1 MIGWLDGDGEA
12 IRFTGRTVSR
22 AELRKLVASVAEQ
35 FDRSQAP
42 VLAHDADPVAQ
53 LVTVLAALEAGR
65 AVVVADPAQ
74 AAPVVRSMPR
84 GTELVL
90 MTSGSSG
97 HARPVARTLASW
109 TASFEP
115 FTELTELVEAR
126 RARRDARA
134 EPPVVAITGPLHVS
148 MQLFAALHALWRG
161 AVLVDDI
168 AGADLVHATP
178 TTLERLVSAGH
189 RPRRVVVA
197 GSALPPSTLAA
208 ARAAGIAVTE
218 YYGAAELSFVAA
230 VDHARVDIADSGAL
244 MPFPGVEVELRAGE
258 LWARSPYLSLG
269 YAGVDG
275 PFRRDAHGFATVGDR
290 ADAATGGG
298 LVVRGR
304 GDTAVTV
311 SGTTVLAEDVE
322 AALTGLAGVRAAAVI
337 AVPHALHGHVP
348 VAVLELAPS
357 ADRAHII
364 TAARSRLTAPELP
377 RRWYAIESLPRTT
390 SGKIARGALGV
401 ALAAGSL
408 DEDRFGRA

>member
-12 IRFTGRTVSR
+12 IRFTGRSLSR
-22 AELRKLVASVAEQ
+22 AELRRLVASVAEQ
-35 FDRSQAP
+35 FDRSPGP

-53 LVTVLAALEAGR
+53 LVTVLAALEAKR
-65 AVVVADPAQ
+65 VVVVADPAQ
-74 AAPVVRSMPR
+74 AAPVVSSLPP

-97 HARPVARTLASW
+97 NARPVARTLASW

-115 FTELTELVEAR
+115 FTGLTGAC
-126 RARRDARA
+126 RARRDDRT
-134 EPPVVAITGPLHVS
+134 EPPVIAITGPLHVS
-148 MQLFAALHALWRG
+148 MQLFAALHALWSG
-161 AVLVDDI
+161 AVLVDDL

-178 TTLERLVSAGH
+178 TTLERLVSLGH

-197 GSALPPSTLAA
+197 GSALPPSTLAS
-208 ARAAGIAVTE
+208 ARAAGIGVTE

-230 VDHARVDIADSGAL
+230 VDHSRDDAEGSGAL
-244 MPFPGVEVELRAGE
+244 GPFPGVEVDVRAGE

-290 ADAATGGG
+290 ADAAPNGS

-304 GDTAVTV
+304 GDSAVTV

-322 AALTGLAGVRAAAVI
+322 AALTELAGVRAAAVI

-348 VAVLELAPS
+348 VAVLELAAS
-357 ADRAHII
+357 ADRARII
-364 TAARSRLTAPELP
+364 TEARSRLTAPELP

-390 SGKIARGALGV
+390 SGKVARAALGV
-401 ALAAGSL
+401 ALAAGAL
-408 DEDRFGRA
+408 DDDRFGRA

>member
-1 MIGWLDGDGEA
+1 MLGWLDGDGEA
-12 IRFTGRTVSR
+12 IRFTGHALSR
-22 AELRKLVASVAEQ
+22 AELRRLVASVAEQ
-35 FDRSQAP
+35 FDRTQGP
-42 VLAHDADPVAQ
+42 VLARDADPVAQ
-53 LVTVLAALEAGR
+53 LVTVLAALEAER

-74 AAPVVRSMPR
+74 AAPVVRSMPP

-97 HARPVARTLASW
+97 NARPVARTLASW
-109 TASFEP
+109 TASFQA
-115 FTELTELVEAR
+115 FTELTEAR

-134 EPPVVAITGPLHVS
+134 EPPIVAITGPLHVS
-148 MQLFAALHALWRG
+148 MQLFAALHALWLG
-161 AVLVDDI
+161 AVLVDDV
-168 AGADLVHATP
+168 ARADLVHATP

-189 RPRRVVVA
+189 HPRRAVVA

-230 VDHARVDIADSGAL
+230 VDHSRDDTDGSGAL
-244 MPFPGVEVELRAGE
+244 MPFPGVEVEVREGE

-290 ADAATGGG
+290 ADAAANGSV
-298 LVVRGR
+298 VVRGR
-304 GDTAVTV
+304 GDSAVTV

-348 VAVLELAPS
+348 VAVLELAPL
-357 ADRAHII
+357 ADRARII

-390 SGKIARGALGV
+390 SGKVARGALGV
-401 ALAAGSL
+401 ALAAGAL
-408 DEDRFGRA
+408 DEDRFGRS

>member
-1 MIGWLDGDGEA
+1 MLGWLDGDGEA
-12 IRFTGRTVSR
+12 IRFTGRTLSR
-22 AELRKLVASVAEQ
+22 AELRRLVASVAEQ
-35 FDRSQAP
+35 FDRTQAP
-42 VLAHDADPVAQ
+42 VPAHDADPVVQ

-65 AVVVADPAQ
+65 AVIVADSAQ
-74 AAPVVRSMPR
+74 AAPVVSSMPP

-97 HARPVARTLASW
+97 NARPVARTLASW

-115 FTELTELVEAR
+115 FTELTEAR
-126 RARRDARA
+126 RARRDDRA
-134 EPPVVAITGPLHVS
+134 EPPIVAITGPLHVS
-148 MQLFAALHALWRG
+148 MQLFAALHALWSG
-161 AVLVDDI
+161 AVLVDDV

-189 RPRRVVVA
+189 RPRRAVVA
-197 GSALPPSTLAA
+197 GSALPTSTLAA

-230 VDHARVDIADSGAL
+230 VDHSRDDADGSGTL
-244 MPFPGVEVELRAGE
+244 RPFPGVEVEVRAGE

-269 YAGVDG
+269 YAGVVG
-275 PFRRDAHGFATVGDR
+275 PFRTDAHGFATVGDR
-290 ADAATGGG
+290 ADAAAGGG

-304 GDTAVTV
+304 GDSAVTV

-322 AALTGLAGVRAAAVI
+322 ATLTGLAGVRAAAVI

-364 TAARSRLTAPELP
+364 TAARSHLTAPELP

-390 SGKIARGALGV
+390 SGKVARGALGV
-401 ALAAGSL
+401 ALAAGAL

>member
-1 MIGWLDGDGEA
+1 MLGWLDGGGEA
-12 IRFTGRTVSR
+12 IRLAGRTSSR
-22 AELRKLVASVAEQ
+22 AELRRLVASVAEQ
-35 FDRSQAP
+35 FDRTQAP

-53 LVTVLAALEAGR
+53 LATVLAALEAKR

-74 AAPVVRSMPR
+74 AAPAVRSMPP
-84 GTELVL
+84 GAELVL

-97 HARPVARTLASW
+97 NARPVARTLASW

-115 FTELTELVEAR
+115 FTELTEAH
-126 RARRDARA
+126 RARRGARA
-134 EPPVVAITGPLHVS
+134 VQPIVAITGPLHVS
-148 MQLFAALHALWRG
+148 MHLFAALHALWSG
-161 AVLVDDI
+161 VVLVDDI

-197 GSALPPSTLAA
+197 GSALPPSTLAS

-230 VDHARVDIADSGAL
+230 VDHSRDDAEGSGAL
-244 MPFPGVEVELRAGE
+244 MPFPGVEVEVRAGE

-275 PFRRDAHGFATVGDR
+275 PFRRDANGFATVGDR
-290 ADAATGGG
+290 ADAAANGS

-304 GDTAVTV
+304 GDSAVTV

-390 SGKIARGALGV
+390 SGKVARGALGV